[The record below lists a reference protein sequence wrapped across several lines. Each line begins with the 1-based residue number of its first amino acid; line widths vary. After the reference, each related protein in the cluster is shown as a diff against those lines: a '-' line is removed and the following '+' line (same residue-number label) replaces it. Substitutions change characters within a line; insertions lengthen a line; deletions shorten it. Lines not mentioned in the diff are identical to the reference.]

1 MVAAAKLSP
10 LGSLSI
16 PRTRLIGREAER
28 ARARTLLLDEGVP
41 LLTLTGPG
49 GVGKTRLA
57 LAIAGDVAPF
67 FADGAVF
74 VDLAPIAD
82 PTLVVSAIAQAL
94 GVLEGGETEIV
105 DRLKRHLRDQ
115 HVLLVLDNFEHVIE
129 AAPLVPAL
137 LAACPK
143 LQVLVTSRMRL
154 RVSSEHEL
162 IVSPLRLVESDEHV
176 TLEAVRA
183 ADAVRLFVERAHAVQ
198 GEFVLTSENAAA
210 VSPICRRL
218 DGLPLAIELAA
229 AWVKVLSPPRTAG
242 APGAAIA
249 ALDGRR
255 PGSAGSPADD
265 ARHHCLESRPAFASR
280 SKRLF
285 RLPGDLRWW
294 LHPGGGDRRRSSHDA
309 RRCSRT

>member
-1 MVAAAKLSP
+1 MLRVETFRPLQNGEYGHTTSREDRTGPNHRGIATHHTNRCDLVLPGGERRVVAARLNA
-10 LGSLSI
+10 LGSPPI
-16 PRTRLIGREAER
+16 PRTRLIGREIER
-28 ARARTLLLDEGVP
+28 ARVRTLLLDEGVP

-67 FADGAVF
+67 FTDGTVF

-82 PTLVVSAIAQAL
+82 PTLVVSAIAQTL
-94 GVLEGGETEIV
+94 GVLESGATEIV
-105 DRLKRHLRDQ
+105 DRLKRRLRDQ

-129 AAPLVPAL
+129 AAPLVPSL

-162 IVSPLRLVESDEHV
+162 IVSPLRLVENDEHV

-198 GEFVLTSENAAA
+198 GEFDLTSENAAA
-210 VSPICRRL
+210 VSQICTRL

-229 AWVKVLSPPRTAG
+229 AWVKVL
-242 APGAAIA
+242 APQQ
-249 ALDGRR
+249 LLERLERR
-255 PGSAGSPADD
+255 
-265 ARHHCLESRPAFASR
+265 L
-280 SKRLF
+280 L
-285 RLPGDLRWW
+285 LLT
-294 LHPGGGDRRRSSHDA
+294 GGGRD
-309 RRCSRT
+309 